1 MRRRGLRLAS
11 VIAISFALT
20 AALLL
25 ALAPPVRAWSPPD
38 KATTPIIF
46 VHGYNDGLG
55 CPSVDENMWSV
66 LKADLRE
73 DGWLGPQRAVGF
85 YSCDKHVSTS
95 PNDWIDLHGDHNTY
109 YSKSPCSP
117 VCSTHE
123 NGTSGHLSHNRNT
136 DLRHLAYH
144 LAWFIYDNYSK
155 TGQDVQIVAH
165 SMGGLIVRWMLYA
178 EANNATVGQ
187 GVFPPVLYAQDVY
200 TISTPHNGT
209 GYAFLGGFYQ
219 AQEMQTGSAFLNALN
234 GSASGRNPQGTNG
247 TDWTTMGNYP
257 SDSDLVVTDTSAVHM
272 DGGHKVLFS
281 SPRYSHGGSL
291 NDDSEAWDAH
301 TYRCDGCTA
310 ETPISSYQTFTQMPH
325 NDAYVD
331 QALYHNCNYCWPSIP
346 LRE

>member
-1 MRRRGLRLAS
+1 ML
-11 VIAISFALT
+11 
-20 AALLL
+20 
-25 ALAPPVRAWSPPD
+25 
-38 KATTPIIF
+38 
-46 VHGYNDGLG
+46 
-55 CPSVDENMWSV
+55 SV

-73 DGWLGPQRAVGF
+73 DGWLWPHRAVGF

-95 PNDWIDLHGDHNTY
+95 HNDCIDLHGDHNTY

-123 NGTSGHLSHNRNT
+123 NGTSGHVSHNRNT

-187 GVFPPVLYAQDVY
+187 GVFPPVLYVQDVY

-257 SDSDLVVTDTSAVHM
+257 SDSDFVVTDTSAVYM
-272 DGGHKVLFS
+272 DGGHKGLFS
-281 SPRYSHGGSL
+281 SPRYSHGGLLAVALHWLSEIVHHLGHAIAARRTGYPMSGIRLGFLGVLTSSVYPRDEPELPPALHIQRALGGPLASL
-291 NDDSEAWDAH
+291 AIGLVAGALALALHPSGGLAW
-301 TYRCDGCTA
+301 C
-310 ETPISSYQTFTQMPH
+310 
-325 NDAYVD
+325 
-331 QALYHNCNYCWPSIP
+331 
-346 LRE
+346 